1 MDFSH
6 NHIKISGF
14 LVLLLLS
21 FFMPVVD
28 RPLHAAA
35 ESDTLICLPLDFNL
49 GLREYQDK
57 TADTVFICVYDTV
70 SIISG
75 YNGPLELLYQWSTG
89 SSNPEVTLFTTG
101 VGIDIQKIWLDV
113 TDPQSGCT
121 YSDTLTVIYQY
132 GSCVGIRGHQETES
146 VRIFPNPAHDILSV
160 EYPPHADPVQLLVI
174 SVSGQVVHKEPLG
187 NDRDSLDPIR
197 LDLRFLPRGMYL
209 VKLISDKELYTGKIL
224 LD

>member
-1 MDFSH
+1 MYFSH
-6 NHIKISGF
+6 HHLKR
-14 LVLLLLS
+14 LS
-21 FFMPVVD
+21 FFVLFLSSFYIPSVD
-28 RPLHAAA
+28 RSLHAAT

-49 GLREYQDK
+49 GLREYQGNG
-57 TADTVFICVYDTV
+57 TDTVFVCVYDTI
-70 SIISG
+70 SITSG
-75 YNGPLELLYQWSTG
+75 YTGPLDLRYQWSNG

-132 GSCVGIRGHQETES
+132 GSCVGIIGHQETGS